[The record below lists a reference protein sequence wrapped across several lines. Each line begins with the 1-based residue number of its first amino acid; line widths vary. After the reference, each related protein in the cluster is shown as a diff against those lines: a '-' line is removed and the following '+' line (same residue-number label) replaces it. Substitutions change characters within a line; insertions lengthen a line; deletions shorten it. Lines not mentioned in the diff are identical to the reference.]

1 MPFPRRT
8 SALPRARSRAVA
20 LPELAVRRPVT
31 ILMGTIALA
40 VFGFLSLA
48 GFPVELL
55 PDVAYP
61 TLTIQ
66 TSYPDAAPDS
76 VEQFIT
82 RPVEEAVGVI
92 PGVRDLRST
101 SRAGISEVVLEFDWG
116 EEMDFASLDV
126 REKLGLVQLPL
137 EADVPRVLRFDPS
150 LDPIV
155 RLSLAS
161 ERPLD
166 DLRQLAERWI
176 KPRFEALRGVA
187 AAKVRGGLDPE
198 VHVNVDI
205 DRLAALGLSMADV
218 GAALQAENV
227 NRPGGTV
234 QDWGAIYLVRTLH
247 EFDDLD
253 QIRRTIVRETP
264 QGRVR
269 VEDIARVV
277 RGHRDRDI
285 ITRTGDR
292 EGIEL
297 ALHREGSANTMKV
310 AASIRQEVE
319 RLRLDLPEDIELTL
333 LDDQSF
339 YIGEAVGQV
348 LSAALWGGLLAVL
361 VLYFFLRD
369 LGATVIIAV
378 SIPTSVV
385 ASFLPLSE
393 AGVSLN
399 IMSLGGL
406 ALGVGMLVDNSIVVL
421 EAIDRHR
428 RLGLSRA
435 EAAARGAGEVTG
447 AVVAA
452 TLTTISVFL
461 PIVFVAGVAGQLFHD
476 LALTVCLSLAASLLV
491 SLTLIPTLSAFEPKN
506 VWTSGSETLFPWDV
520 GAAGDERLP
529 FTANLGLFTLPP
541 VGNGRHWVSR
551 VLTVLLFPARLAF
564 ALVLVAIL
572 GVWKVVSGA
581 FAIVTWPLARS
592 FDGLARVYT
601 PSLRGALRARWL
613 VLAITIALFAGAL
626 HVGRGLGTNLV
637 PDLAQGEFA
646 FQFRLPEETTLQSTS
661 EVVGN
666 IEQRLVGDPSFARI
680 FSVVGSLPSTASG
693 RQSLGENLA
702 QINFVLPHG
711 AEAGSEALA
720 VERVR
725 DVLAMFPRVESELVH
740 PSVLSMQPPIEV
752 KVFAEEL
759 DALEE
764 ASRVVMA
771 LVRDVARVRD
781 VTTTVEPGSPE
792 VRVVPDRDRCG
803 ALGIPADTLSQ
814 ALASQIRGQLVGEF
828 REREELLD
836 IRLRASESDRDRAA
850 AVRDLDIRLP
860 DGTSVPV
867 SALADISIER
877 GPAAIYRAGGARV
890 ARVTADADARELGRV
905 IAEVQSRLKDAV
917 LPDGA
922 VAEIGGQNEELERS
936 MTSLLLALALAVFL
950 VFVVMSMQFESL
962 VHPFVILLTVPLG
975 AIGVIGA
982 LVLTGQGVSV
992 LALIGAVMLAGIV
1005 VNNAIVLVDAINRRR
1020 RDGEPLDQAIVES
1033 GAARLRPILMTTA
1046 TTVLALV
1053 PMALG
1058 LGAGDELRRPM
1069 AITVIGGLTV
1079 ATVLTLLVIPCMYR
1093 VMTRAKG
1100 RLRPVHGALDLDDE
1114 PEDELTEALAGGRD
1128 AS

>member
-1 MPFPRRT
+1 M
-8 SALPRARSRAVA
+8 ALPD
-20 LPELAVRRPVT
+20 LAVRRPVT

-40 VFGFLSLA
+40 VFGFLSIG

-55 PDVAYP
+55 PDVSYP

-66 TSYPDAAPDS
+66 TTYPDAAPDS
-76 VEQFIT
+76 VEQFVT
-82 RPVEEAVGVI
+82 KPVEEAVGVI

-126 REKLGLVQLPL
+126 REKLGLVQMPL
-137 EADVPRVLRFDPS
+137 EADIPRVLRFDPS

-155 RLSLAS
+155 RLSLSS

-176 KPRFEALRGVA
+176 KPRFESLRGVA

-198 VHVNVDI
+198 IHVDVDI
-205 DRLAALGLSMADV
+205 DRLATLGLSMADV
-218 GAALQAENV
+218 AMVLEAENV

-234 QDWGAIYLVRTLH
+234 QDWGALYLVRTLH

-264 QGRVR
+264 EGRVR
-269 VEDIARVV
+269 VEDVARVE

-285 ITRTGDR
+285 ITRSGQR

-310 AASIRQEVE
+310 AAAIRDELE
-319 RLRLDLPEDIELTL
+319 SLRADLPEDIELTL
-333 LDDQSF
+333 LDDQSH

-348 LSAALWGGLLAVL
+348 LSSALLGGLLAVL

-369 LGATVIIAV
+369 LGATVIIAI
-378 SIPTSVV
+378 SIPTSVI
-385 ASFLPLSE
+385 ASFLPLAK

-428 RLGLSRA
+428 RLGRSRA
-435 EAAARGAGEVTG
+435 EAAARGASEVTG
-447 AVVAA
+447 AVTAA

-461 PIVFVAGVAGQLFHD
+461 PIVFVSGVAGQLFHD
-476 LALTVCLSLAASLLV
+476 LALTVCLSLAASLVV
-491 SLTLIPTLSAFEPKN
+491 SLTLIPTLSSFEPKS
-506 VWTSGSETLFPWDV
+506 VWSSGRETLFPWDR
-520 GAAGDERLP
+520 GSAESERLP
-529 FTANLGLFTLPP
+529 FTASLGLFSLPP
-541 VGNGRHWVSR
+541 VGNGTHFASR
-551 VLTVLLFPARLAF
+551 ILTVLLFLPRLAF
-564 ALVLVAIL
+564 ALLLLAAAVL
-572 GVWKVVSGA
+572 WKFVSGA
-581 FAIVTWPLARS
+581 FAIVTWPLAKT
-592 FDGLARVYT
+592 FDGLSHVYK

-613 VLAITIALFAGAL
+613 LLLVTVGLFAAAL
-626 HVGRGLGTNLV
+626 QFGRGLGTNLV

-646 FQFRLPEETTLQSTS
+646 YQFRLPEETTLASTS
-661 EVVGN
+661 EIVGS
-666 IEQRLVGDPSFARI
+666 IEERLVDDPRFERV

-693 RQSLGENLA
+693 RQTMGENLA
-702 QINFVLPHG
+702 QINFVLPPDAP
-711 AEAGSEALA
+711 AEAEAQA
-720 VERVR
+720 VDRVR
-725 DVLAMFPRVESELVH
+725 EVLALFPRVEHELVH
-740 PSVLSMQPPIEV
+740 PSVLSMQAPIEV
-752 KVFAEEL
+752 QVFAEEL
-759 DALEE
+759 DVLEE
-764 ASRVVMA
+764 ASNVVMA
-771 LVRDVARVRD
+771 LVQEVAGVRDVA
-781 VTTTVEPGSPE
+781 TTVEPGSPE
-792 VRVVPDRDRCG
+792 LRVIPDRDRCG
-803 ALGIPADTLSQ
+803 ALGIPVDTLSM

-836 IRLRASESDRDRAA
+836 IRLRASESDRGRAS
-850 AVRDLDIRLP
+850 AVRDLDVRLP
-860 DGTSVPV
+860 DGTSVPL
-867 SALADISIER
+867 SAVAEISVGR
-877 GPAAIYRAGGARV
+877 GPAAIYRASGARV
-890 ARVTADADARELGRV
+890 ARVTADAKARDLGQV
-905 IAEVQSRLKDAV
+905 IAEVQRRLLDAK
-917 LPDGA
+917 LPAGA
-922 VAEIGGQNEELERS
+922 VAEIGGQNDELERS
-936 MTSLLLALALAVFL
+936 IQSLLLALALAVFL

-962 VHPFVILLTVPLG
+962 THPFVILLSVPLG
-975 AIGVIGA
+975 AIGVVAA
-982 LVLTGQGVSV
+982 LAVTGLGISV
-992 LALIGAVMLAGIV
+992 LAMIGAVMLAGIV

-1020 RDGEPLDQAIVES
+1020 RAGEPLEQAIIES
-1033 GAARLRPILMTTA
+1033 GAERLRPIIMTTA

-1079 ATVLTLLVIPCMYR
+1079 ATLLTLLVIPCMYR
-1093 VMTRAKG
+1093 VMSRSQG
-1100 RLRPVHGALDLDDE
+1100 RLRPIHSPSTGDEDDVL
-1114 PEDELTEALAGGRD
+1114 PLGDFDGGRD